1 MEFTDQK
8 REDFITLFNLD
19 TLKIYSTL
27 NPYHSISTH
36 SISLEDLHFEKKDI
50 EPSSDSITYFEYETR
65 EGEKMYLLYLE
76 NRGLF
81 LFYDLLHLFHH
92 VKYSKTPYSD
102 SFPMVKHKHLQIAVD
117 MIDIVD
123 NENIKHYKDW
133 LKFGHIESNY
143 HYEDIVSDEKERR
156 PMITFQP
163 KQPNSLPKK
172 QIIDSF
178 YYLIITKTFY
188 SIFYYSKYEGYKIY
202 NGHLSNLPKSERY

>member
-1 MEFTDQK
+1 
-8 REDFITLFNLD
+8 
-19 TLKIYSTL
+19 
-27 NPYHSISTH
+27 
-36 SISLEDLHFEKKDI
+36 
-50 EPSSDSITYFEYETR
+50 
-65 EGEKMYLLYLE
+65 
-76 NRGLF
+76 
-81 LFYDLLHLFHH
+81 
-92 VKYSKTPYSD
+92 
-102 SFPMVKHKHLQIAVD
+102 

-156 PMITFQP
+156 PMIIFQP

-178 YYLIITKTFY
+178 YYLIVTKTFY
-188 SIFYYSKYEGYKIY
+188 SIFYYTKYEGYKIY